1 VAIPFRRKFPFAP
14 TKDGRFSPNL
24 SDDERDLLADLP
36 NQLRE
41 LLGADDAPFSPEA
54 AATAASTKR
63 LFPVAYTSDPE
74 RNADY
79 QSLMREDLVASKLA
93 AAQVLSDTAR
103 AVTLSEDQMMSWM
116 GAIND
121 LRLVIG
127 TQLDVQEDTDHDDI
141 DPEDPDAYRYFVYR
155 WLSMTLEMIVRALTG
170 DSDDLELDDLEI

>member
-1 VAIPFRRKFPFAP
+1 VQFRRKRPFAP

-41 LLGADDAPFSPEA
+41 LLGANADESSGE
-54 AATAASTKR
+54 STKR
-63 LFPVAYTSDPE
+63 LFPTAYHDDPE
-74 RNADY
+74 RNAEYHD
-79 QSLMREDLVASKLA
+79 LMREDLVASKLA
-93 AAQVLSDTAR
+93 AAQTLSDTAR
-103 AVTLSEDQMMSWM
+103 SSVLSEEQLMTWM
-116 GAIND
+116 GAVND

-155 WLSMTLEMIVRALTG
+155 WLSGLLEMIVRALSG
-170 DSDDLELDDLEI
+170 DTDDDLEFGDLEI